1 VELGNWRGIF
11 GAPGITAQQRDAL
24 VKLVK
29 AAVETP
35 AWKETASRLGW
46 STEFL
51 GGDDY
56 RKFLEEDQQRVGAI
70 LESLGLRK

>member
-1 VELGNWRGIF
+1 
-11 GAPGITAQQRDAL
+11 
-24 VKLVK
+24 
-29 AAVETP
+29 VETP

-70 LESLGLRK
+70 LDSLGLRK